1 MVGRRKVA
9 SRLPPRMYEAKG
21 AKWTSYY
28 TVTAA
33 NKYVGLGRDLIAAKK
48 KLAEIEGE
56 VARPG
61 TMADLIDEVVAD
73 LKRQVE
79 RQKRAPRTLADREAD
94 AKNLK
99 DAFGKMRPEAV
110 EPRHV
115 WTYLHKARGVEAPVR
130 ANREISFLQV
140 VFNWARGQ
148 GLVNVNPC
156 VGVERNEETPRTRLV
171 TPDELREFY
180 VVASNVVGEQKEGDR
195 KAAPTKAG
203 NSGQRAALAAMLAY
217 LTGKAQGQILKLHR
231 NQIKPEG
238 IEFPARKGGARV
250 LVQWSDEL
258 RAVVAESIA
267 MPAKAPPL
275 YVVHTSQNGPYTPG
289 GFKKIWRNC
298 MDAWTN
304 QGGEAFTFHDLRS
317 AAVTDVIG
325 QGRKASELTGHRL
338 ESTVAKVYDRRVM
351 RVSKPVR

>member
-9 SRLPPRMYEAKG
+9 SRLPPRLYESRGK
-21 AKWTSYY
+21 KWTSYY
-28 TVTAA
+28 TITPA

-61 TMADLIDEVVAD
+61 TMADLIGEVVAD
-73 LKRQVE
+73 LE
-79 RQKRAPRTLADREAD
+79 RKVTAGKRAPRTLVDRKAD
-94 AKNLK
+94 AANLIE
-99 DAFGKMRPEAV
+99 AFGAMRPEAV

-115 WTYLHKARGVEAPVR
+115 WAYLHKARGVEAPVR
-130 ANREISFLQV
+130 ANREVSFLQV

-148 GLVNVNPC
+148 GLVSVNPC

-171 TPDELREFY
+171 TPDELREF
-180 VVASNVVGEQKEGDR
+180 VAV
-195 KAAPTKAG
+195 AATIGHAG
-203 NSGQRAALAAMLAY
+203 KRAGLAAMIAY

-231 NQIKPEG
+231 NQLTDAG

-267 MPAKAPPL
+267 MPSKSPPL
-275 YVVHTSQNGPYTPG
+275 YVVHTSQNGPYTAG
-289 GFKKIWRNC
+289 GFKAGWRDC
-298 MDAWTN
+298 MAAWVET
-304 QGGEAFTFHDLRS
+304 GGEPFTFHDLRS
-317 AAVTDVIG
+317 AAVTDMIG

-338 ESTVAKVYDRRVM
+338 ESTVAKVYDRRVV

>member
-9 SRLPPRMYEAKG
+9 SRLPPRMYESKG
-21 AKWTSYY
+21 KKWSSFYL
-28 TVTAA
+28 VTID
-33 NKYVGLGRDLIAAKK
+33 NKHVGLGRDLIAAKK
-48 KLAEIEGE
+48 KYNELMGE
-56 VARPG
+56 TPRPG
-61 TMADLIDEVVAD
+61 TMADLIDEVLAD
-73 LKRQVE
+73 LRKKVDTG
-79 RQKRAPRTLADREAD
+79 KRAPRTLLDREAD

-115 WTYLHKARGVEAPVR
+115 WAYLHKARGVEAPVR
-130 ANREISFLQV
+130 ANREVSFLQV

-148 GLVNVNPC
+148 GVVSVNPC
-156 VGVERNEETPRTRLV
+156 VGVERNEESPRTRLV
-171 TPDELREFY
+171 TPDELREFCK
-180 VVASNVVGEQKEGDR
+180 VAATVGHSGIR
-195 KAAPTKAG
+195 AG
-203 NSGQRAALAAMLAY
+203 YAAMLAY

-231 NQIKPEG
+231 NQLKPEG

-258 RAVVAESIA
+258 RSVVDASLA
-267 MPAKAPPL
+267 MPCKAPPL
-275 YVVHTSQNGPYTPG
+275 YVVHTSQNGPYTAG
-289 GFKKIWRNC
+289 GFKAGWRDC
-298 MDAWTN
+298 MAAWVA

-317 AAVTDVIG
+317 AAATDMIG

-351 RVSKPVR
+351 RIAKPVR